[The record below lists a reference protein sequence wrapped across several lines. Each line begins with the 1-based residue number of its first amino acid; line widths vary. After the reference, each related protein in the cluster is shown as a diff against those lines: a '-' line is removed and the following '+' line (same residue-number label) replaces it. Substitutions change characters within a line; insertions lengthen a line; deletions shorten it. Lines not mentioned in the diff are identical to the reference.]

1 MNSSCTVRT
10 ALLLMAATNF
20 GAFAQSPAE
29 DVGRRAVERRAVK
42 TVNWGMSAVNFE
54 VLYEAMARAGGKYN
68 QVIYWSRLPDWKN
81 QTLTP
86 NPDTVYLFPFINTK
100 EVGPVVIEI
109 PAAEGGSITGTIMD
123 AWQGPLEDVG
133 PAGVDQG
140 RGGKYLVL
148 PPHYAEVV
156 PDGYIV
162 LPSSTYRGWAGL
174 RSNLASGSDADVAK
188 AVAYGKR
195 VKVYPLS
202 QAANPPTTGFI
213 DAIDMVYDNIIPYDV
228 RFFRTLDRFV
238 QYEPWLPR
246 DIAMIDVL
254 KTLGIERGK
263 PFNPDAKMQA
273 ALNAGAREAQAWLE
287 ARYEAGFPPYYGSA
301 RWSLPAVPEIMET
314 MVNFWQKLNGYAVDG
329 RGLLYSYGYASVKH
343 QGAGQF
349 YLMTIRDKQGQF
361 LNGSGSYRLNVPA
374 NPPVRLYWSATVYDR
389 ATHAFIR
396 GQRTLSRSSLSPG
409 IQKNADGSIDVYFGP
424 KAPPENESNWVP
436 TNAGGRF
443 EVFFRF
449 YGPDKPLFDKS
460 WVLPDIERI
469 AAQ

>member
-1 MNSSCTVRT
+1 MSRT
-10 ALLLMAATNF
+10 ALAAL
-20 GAFAQSPAE
+20 AFILTVASTHAQNLSA
-29 DVGRRAVERRAVK
+29 DDLARRAIERRA
-42 TVNWGMSAVNFE
+42 TEAINWGMSAVNFDL
-54 VLYEAMARAGGKYN
+54 LYQAMVKVGGSYN
-68 QVIYWSRLPDWKN
+68 QVVYWSRLPDWKN

-109 PAAEGGSITGTIMD
+109 PPAEGGGSITGTIMD
-123 AWQGPLEDVG
+123 SWQGPLEDVG

-148 PPHYAEVV
+148 PPHYSEAV
-156 PDGYIV
+156 PNGYVV

-202 QAANPPTTGFI
+202 QAANPPATVFV
-213 DAIDMVYDNIIPYDV
+213 DAIDVVYDNIIPYDV
-228 RFFRTLDRFV
+228 RFFQALDRFV

-246 DIAMIDVL
+246 DIAMIDIL
-254 KTLGIERGK
+254 KSLGIEKGRQ
-263 PFNPDAKMQA
+263 FNPDTKTQE

-301 RWSLPAVPEIMET
+301 RWSLPALPEVMET
-314 MVNFWQKLNGYAVDG
+314 MASFWQKPNGYAVDG

-343 QGAGQF
+343 HGAGQF

-361 LNGSGSYRLNVPA
+361 LDGSADYRLSVPA
-374 NPPVRLYWSATVYDR
+374 NPPVRLYWSATIYDR

-396 GQRTLSRSSLSPG
+396 DQKTLSRSSLSPG
-409 IQKNADGSIDVYFGP
+409 IQKNADGSVDVHFGP
-424 KAPPENESNWVP
+424 KAPPGKESNWVP

-449 YGPDKPLFDKS
+449 YGPEKPLFDKS

>member
-1 MNSSCTVRT
+1 MHKSIVGVLALTCATMSASAQNYSAENLARRT
-10 ALLLMAATNF
+10 I
-20 GAFAQSPAE
+20 
-29 DVGRRAVERRAVK
+29 ERRAIEAI
-42 TVNWGMSAVNFE
+42 NWGMSAVNFNL
-54 VLYEAMARAGGKYN
+54 LYEAMVKAGGRYN
-68 QVIYWSRLPDWKN
+68 EVVYWSRLPDWKN

-100 EVGPVVIEI
+100 DVGPVVIEI
-109 PAAEGGSITGTIMD
+109 PPADGGSITGTIMD

-140 RGGKYLVL
+140 RGGKYLIL
-148 PPHYAEVV
+148 PPHHSEAV
-156 PDGYIV
+156 PDGYFV

-188 AVAYGKR
+188 AVAYGKQ

-202 QAANPPTTGFI
+202 QAANPPATIFV
-213 DAIDMVYDNIIPYDV
+213 DAVDVVYDNIIPYDV
-228 RFFRTLDRFV
+228 RFFQGLDRFV
-238 QYEPWLPR
+238 QVEPWLPR
-246 DIAMIDVL
+246 DIVMIDIL
-254 KTLGIERGK
+254 KSLGIEKGK
-263 PFNPDAKMQA
+263 QFDPDAKMQE

-301 RWSLPAVPEIMET
+301 RWSLPALPEVMET
-314 MVNFWQKLNGYAVDG
+314 MANFWQKLNGYAVDG

-343 QGAGQF
+343 HGAGQF

-361 LNGSGSYRLNVPA
+361 LDGAGSYRLNVPA
-374 NPPVRLYWSATVYDR
+374 DPPVRLYWSATVYDR

-396 GQRTLSRSSLSPG
+396 DQKTLSRSSLSPG
-409 IQKNADGSIDVYFGP
+409 IQKNADGSVDVYFGP
-424 KAPPENESNWVP
+424 KAPPGKEANWVP
-436 TNAGGRF
+436 TNADGRF

-449 YGPDKPLFDKS
+449 YGPKKPLFDKS